1 MKKIFACLL
10 AGLLLLG
17 SLSGCD
23 LEGSYPLSTVLPGEE
38 GSQTQPQTQPPK
50 VSAELPETVVFDEA
64 GIKVTTTGLEEGFLG
79 TEIKFLVE
87 NSTDRN
93 IVFSQDLIVINGVTL
108 SGFAYIEAAAGKKS
122 NGSLT
127 VYQSDLEAVGIT
139 DLGTLICHD
148 GRILDSDSF
157 DLLHKVS
164 YSLQTTA
171 ESAPGANLPA
181 NGDVIFEEKGIRVT
195 AQVVSDEFYGSSVQ
209 LLVENNTDTHIVV
222 HGENISV
229 NGFTV
234 TAWMYDTVYAG
245 TARICQLDLY
255 SSELEE
261 NGIKQVEEI
270 TFTLDFL
277 NEATYNSVAKSEEL
291 RVFVGQ

>member
-64 GIKVTTTGLEEGFLG
+64 GVKVTATGLEEGFLG

-181 NGDVIFEEKGIRVT
+181 YGDVIFEEKGIRVT